1 MDGND
6 IDDVKR
12 LLERRNNE
20 INIIEKVASKINKSL
35 DMDAIAN
42 TMLESMHEYF
52 DFEHSMILLVDQNEG
67 FLKVIA
73 TYGYDDQGIG
83 AEVKIGVGV
92 IGMVAK
98 KKKLMRMANMGA
110 QKQYINAIKEQVQPV
125 NKGKPLDEIVLPG
138 LQNVESQVAIPMLIE
153 NELIGVFSVESD
165 RVNIFDK
172 SDELIIKIL
181 ANQAASALQNAKL
194 YNLEQQRLRELD
206 RAHAELADL
215 NLNLEKKCFSLT
227 THGLF
232 HFKKF

>member
-1 MDGND
+1 
-6 IDDVKR
+6 
-12 LLERRNNE
+12 
-20 INIIEKVASKINKSL
+20 
-35 DMDAIAN
+35 MDAIAN

-67 FLKVIA
+67 SLKVIA

-110 QKQYINAIKEQVQPV
+110 QKRYINAIKEQVQPV

-138 LQNVESQVAIPMLIE
+138 LQNAESQVAIPMLIE
-153 NELIGVFSVESD
+153 NELIGVFSVESE

-181 ANQAASALQNAKL
+181 ANQTASALQNAKL

-206 RAHAELADL
+206 RAHAKLADL
-215 NLNLEKKCFSLT
+215 NLSLI
-227 THGLF
+227 HI
-232 HFKKF
+232 

>member
-52 DFEHSMILLVDQNEG
+52 GFEHSMILLVDQNEG
-67 FLKVIA
+67 SLKVIA

-92 IGMVAK
+92 IGMVC
-98 KKKLMRMANMGA
+98 L
-110 QKQYINAIKEQVQPV
+110 
-125 NKGKPLDEIVLPG
+125 
-138 LQNVESQVAIPMLIE
+138 
-153 NELIGVFSVESD
+153 
-165 RVNIFDK
+165 
-172 SDELIIKIL
+172 
-181 ANQAASALQNAKL
+181 L
-194 YNLEQQRLRELD
+194 YTSPSPRD
-206 RAHAELADL
+206 H
-215 NLNLEKKCFSLT
+215 
-227 THGLF
+227 
-232 HFKKF
+232 